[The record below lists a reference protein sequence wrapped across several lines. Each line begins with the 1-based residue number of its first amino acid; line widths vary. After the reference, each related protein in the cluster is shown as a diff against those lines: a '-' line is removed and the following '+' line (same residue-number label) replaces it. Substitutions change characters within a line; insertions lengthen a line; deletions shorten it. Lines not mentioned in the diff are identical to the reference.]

1 MTSRPSCTTVYLS
14 PGSPP
19 AVVVQK
25 LLHLAFKE
33 YRWFKPAPDRIFDE
47 DASLGPDCL
56 NYSARLA
63 YYDRSHSVSISDRTQ
78 QEYLSVSTSARTE
91 FPFVGR
97 ISWSVSVNEP
107 NKVEW
112 LDAHLRQVMEVMRLV
127 GSTMAQAAMIDDVY
141 RKEERFIPNSDGI
154 GTTQTFTVRD
164 PSEGLAGLFWRN
176 VFGPPFARMFG
187 ERLQLLPPDT
197 VRELG
202 DGLTLVQPYA
212 LPTQAMTP
220 EGDAAEARL
229 ITVLGPE
236 CFYDHQRH
244 RKPTRVPDLSP

>member
-1 MTSRPSCTTVYLS
+1 MNYISTFIRLPPGIPSSDIVREL
-14 PGSPP
+14 
-19 AVVVQK
+19 V
-25 LLHLAFKE
+25 HLAFRE
-33 YRWFKPAPDRIFDE
+33 YRWFQPVHYGRAVMHGHLPPGATD
-47 DASLGPDCL
+47 
-56 NYSARLA
+56 YSGLLA
-63 YYDRSHSVSISDRTQ
+63 YYEEFQSITITAQTERDFLMLMPSQ
-78 QEYLSVSTSARTE
+78 GPE
-91 FPFVGR
+91 FPFVGKLVWATSLTEAKKAGWR
-97 ISWSVSVNEP
+97 
-107 NKVEW
+107 
-112 LDAHLRQVMEVMRLV
+112 DAHLRQVVEVMRLL
-127 GSTMAQAAMIDDVY
+127 GSPLAHTSTEEDLD
-141 RKEERFIPNSDGI
+141 RKTQRLVPLEDGEGQEEVS
-154 GTTQTFTVRD
+154 TVRD

-187 ERLQLLPPDT
+187 ERLLALPPDT